1 MFLIAVIVALVG
13 FVPALIAEFG
23 WFDWLTKDSGLV
35 VYSTK
40 FFDLSYDYLIRQDY
54 RIGLGIVVYVFA
66 IFAGYQEKVS
76 DETCPN

>member
-40 FFDLSYDYLIRQDY
+40 FFDLSYDYLIR
-54 RIGLGIVVYVFA
+54 
-66 IFAGYQEKVS
+66 
-76 DETCPN
+76 